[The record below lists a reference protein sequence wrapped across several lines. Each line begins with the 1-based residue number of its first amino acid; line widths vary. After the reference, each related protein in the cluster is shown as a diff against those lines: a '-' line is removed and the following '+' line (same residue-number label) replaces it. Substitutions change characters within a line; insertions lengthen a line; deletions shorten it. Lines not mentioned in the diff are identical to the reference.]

1 MTGLAKLYTVRLL
14 PVALTALA
22 AGFWFSD
29 VQEQGP
35 YVLRNL
41 LPLLVLLLLSGLTLY
56 RGRGRWSGSGYRLP
70 LGTLGFA
77 VPALG
82 LSVYLHYA
90 FAVNLDGMFDGAL
103 KPAELFRYLPAY
115 TLSAGGIGFAIGFIV
130 GRNVETHG

>member
-1 MTGLAKLYTVRLL
+1 MTGFAGLCAVRLA
-14 PVALTALA
+14 PVVLTALA
-22 AGFWFSD
+22 AGFWFCH

-82 LSVYLHYA
+82 LTAYLHHA
-90 FAVNLDGMFDGAL
+90 FAVNLDGMFDGATR
-103 KPAELFRYLPAY
+103 PAELFRYLPAY

-130 GRNVETHG
+130 GRNVETQR

>member
-1 MTGLAKLYTVRLL
+1 MTGFVQLYAVRLA

-29 VQEQGP
+29 VQEHGP

-41 LPLLVLLLLSGLTLY
+41 LPLFVLLLLSGLTLY
-56 RGRGRWSGSGYRLP
+56 RGQGRWSGSGYRLP

-82 LSVYLHYA
+82 LAAYLHYA
-90 FAVNLDGMFDGAL
+90 FAVNLDGMFDDATR
-103 KPAELFRYLPAY
+103 PTELFRYLPAY

-130 GRNVETHG
+130 GRNVEAHI

>member
-1 MTGLAKLYTVRLL
+1 MTGHAKLYVVRLA
-14 PVALTALA
+14 PVVLTALA
-22 AGFWFSD
+22 AGFWFGD
-29 VQEQGP
+29 VQAQGP

-41 LPLLVLLLLSGLTLY
+41 LPLLILLLLSGFTLY

-82 LSVYLHYA
+82 LSSYLHYA
-90 FAVNLDGMFDGAL
+90 FAVNLDGMFDGATQ
-103 KPAELFRYLPAY
+103 PAELFRYLPAY

-130 GRNVETHG
+130 GRNVETHR